1 MTSSSSSTHED
12 PSSASE
18 IAPDDETDSIDPPM
32 AKHPAITIDSS
43 DIANVIGSSRV
54 LSVDSK
60 YNMLVNHF
68 KRETFYQ

>member
-1 MTSSSSSTHED
+1 MKIPAVPVRLLLMMRQRVLILLS
-12 PSSASE
+12 
-18 IAPDDETDSIDPPM
+18 
-32 AKHPAITIDSS
+32 KHPAITIDSS

-68 KRETFYQ
+68 KPETFYQ